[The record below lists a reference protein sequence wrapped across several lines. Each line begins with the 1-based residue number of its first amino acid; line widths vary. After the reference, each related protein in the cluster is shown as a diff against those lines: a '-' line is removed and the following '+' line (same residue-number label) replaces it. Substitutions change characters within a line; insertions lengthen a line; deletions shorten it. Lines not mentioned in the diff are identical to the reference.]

1 MKTNKKIRWQ
11 KYEDVIESQIKSPL
25 ASMLINS
32 FLDEMNKDED
42 LDDEKIT
49 DEPILMAA
57 PESLSNEIQLLAN
70 FDCWIGHTN
79 FNLTEEIKNHLNKI
93 EGIEVLKICSRY
105 RFFIG
110 IGKMFDFKSVRED
123 IENKLMLKET
133 VYVDQ
138 RERKDH

>member
-1 MKTNKKIRWQ
+1 MKTNKKIGWQ